1 MPYASIRDSQ
11 MITSRLLF
19 PWATVQLYFADTA
32 LPWILFQLEVVAP
45 IFLLSKQIV
54 IASV

>member
-1 MPYASIRDSQ
+1 MPYASIRDAQ

-32 LPWILFQLEVVAP
+32 LPWILFELEVVAP